1 MDRVDDGEANEL
13 IQQTRQELAQ
23 VLQIKQKLEA
33 ESLMVQLS
41 RKNTRKQ
48 LELLTQENQQIEAES
63 KKISSDLEHCR
74 SSDIVMKEWLKFKHN
89 ELKFLEEAFRL
100 QDQSNSQ
107 VTPIKE
113 QNLKGSTLTDSS
125 SLINKEE
132 FNASIFEQKVQTSMC
147 KIESSVFSSKNP
159 NNQSILENISGTLV
173 SSNENLYQRLEN
185 IEHDMGKLEKTIN
198 KKIAERK
205 LIEND
210 KMGYNS
216 NIMTFSVFIV
226 ILVVVL
232 ML

>member
-1 MDRVDDGEANEL
+1 
-13 IQQTRQELAQ
+13 
-23 VLQIKQKLEA
+23 
-33 ESLMVQLS
+33 
-41 RKNTRKQ
+41 
-48 LELLTQENQQIEAES
+48 
-63 KKISSDLEHCR
+63 
-74 SSDIVMKEWLKFKHN
+74 
-89 ELKFLEEAFRL
+89 
-100 QDQSNSQ
+100 
-107 VTPIKE
+107 
-113 QNLKGSTLTDSS
+113 
-125 SLINKEE
+125 
-132 FNASIFEQKVQTSMC
+132 MC

-232 ML
+232 MLFLIQLIFI

>member
-1 MDRVDDGEANEL
+1 M
-13 IQQTRQELAQ
+13 
-23 VLQIKQKLEA
+23 
-33 ESLMVQLS
+33 
-41 RKNTRKQ
+41 
-48 LELLTQENQQIEAES
+48 
-63 KKISSDLEHCR
+63 
-74 SSDIVMKEWLKFKHN
+74 KFKHN

-173 SSNENLYQRLEN
+173 SSNDNLYQRLEN

>member
-74 SSDIVMKEWLKFKHN
+74 SSDIVMKELLKFKHN

-100 QDQSNSQ
+100 QDHSNSQ

-173 SSNENLYQRLEN
+173 SSNDNLYQRLEN

>member
-23 VLQIKQKLEA
+23 VLKIKQKLEA

-173 SSNENLYQRLEN
+173 SSNDNLYQRLEN